1 MQFWISTLC
10 NRVDCDLISLSTNT
24 GVNSFAIVNCSIA
37 PLCKKSIVIQFHWGL
52 IKGLGGLPSF
62 YLSSKSKP
70 LNGWTHCLVDQ
81 FLCQT
86 LHQISRLIPIAF
98 QCTILCMWIFC
109 TSTNQ
114 ASGQCH
120 IGSSP
125 TVFVAQHRHFKWVSA
140 SGMYCKQ
147 GDSIGMHKYCK
158 YCGTGTHFAGL
169 HPDALGKA
177 AQTMQGPR
185 QEPDVWPDF
194 AVGLLFLFWAHRKVW
209 WPRTVK

>member
-1 MQFWISTLC
+1 MRSNFIEHEHWSKFICNCELQHCTIMQEIYCDSISL
-10 NRVDCDLISLSTNT
+10 RVDQRIGWSALFLPIVQVKAAQWVDSLS
-24 GVNSFAIVNCSIA
+24 GWSI
-37 PLCKKSIVIQFHWGL
+37 PLPNIAS
-52 IKGLGGLPSF
+52 
-62 YLSSKSKP
+62 
-70 LNGWTHCLVDQ
+70 N
-81 FLCQT
+81 
-86 LHQISRLIPIAF
+86 LIPIAF
-98 QCTILCMWIFC
+98 LCIILCVCGFYCWP
-109 TSTNQ
+109 
-114 ASGQCH
+114 GQCPMPH
-120 IGSSP
+120 RIFSNSI
-125 TVFVAQHRHFKWVSA
+125 FARHRHFKWVSA

>member
-98 QCTILCMWIFC
+98 QCTILCVWIFC

-114 ASGQCH
+114 ASGQCQYWYAQVLLVLRDRDTFCRAAPWCL
-120 IGSSP
+120 GQSSANNAGAKAR
-125 TVFVAQHRHFKWVSA
+125 TRRVTRF
-140 SGMYCKQ
+140 C
-147 GDSIGMHKYCK
+147 
-158 YCGTGTHFAGL
+158 CGLTLPILST
-169 HPDALGKA
+169 
-177 AQTMQGPR
+177 
-185 QEPDVWPDF
+185 
-194 AVGLLFLFWAHRKVW
+194 
-209 WPRTVK
+209 